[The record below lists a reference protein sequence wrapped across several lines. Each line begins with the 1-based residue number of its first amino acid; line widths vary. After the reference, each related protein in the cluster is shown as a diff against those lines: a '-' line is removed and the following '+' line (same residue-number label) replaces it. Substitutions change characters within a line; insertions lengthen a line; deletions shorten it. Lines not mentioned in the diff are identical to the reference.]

1 MKMHI
6 CLLTLRE
13 FITITKYAWE
23 DGININTMKTISH
36 PSSLKLCWALIP
48 IAIISVLQLFIRID
62 TWVWLLVMTA
72 SIVLYLTLM
81 TYFCIQQKCYKQL
94 AINYLIGIVFL
105 FTLYLQFVYVPKKV
119 QNIERNQ
126 VEMKT

>member
-1 MKMHI
+1 M
-6 CLLTLRE
+6 
-13 FITITKYAWE
+13 
-23 DGININTMKTISH
+23 
-36 PSSLKLCWALIP
+36 IP